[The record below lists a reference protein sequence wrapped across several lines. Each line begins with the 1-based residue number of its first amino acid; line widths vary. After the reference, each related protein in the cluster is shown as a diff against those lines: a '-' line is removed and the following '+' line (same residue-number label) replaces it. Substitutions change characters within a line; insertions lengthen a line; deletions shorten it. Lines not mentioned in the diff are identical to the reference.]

1 MARVLHI
8 AALSI
13 DAGQARGSRRVRNG
27 MSDNKGAGTWI
38 FWLVIGAGLLFLLL
52 PLLSFS
58 SDTNFVPISTVIDK
72 ARADQV
78 QKIVVESDG
87 STIDVQ
93 LKDGTTEK
101 SRKETNSSMLEYLQ
115 RGGVPA
121 EQMPVIEVKGG
132 GGFMGSFGSL
142 TSWLPIII
150 VVGLFLFALS
160 LMRQGPMGGDQ
171 EKAFSFGKS
180 RARKIEG
187 NRPAVVFTDV
197 AGADEAKEE
206 LREIVEFLKH
216 PLKFASLGA
225 RVPRGL
231 LLVGPPGTGKTLLA
245 RAVAG
250 EAGVPFFSISGS
262 EFVEMFVGVG
272 ASRVRDLFSQAK
284 QNAPCIIF
292 IDEID
297 AVGRQRG
304 TGLGGGHDER
314 EQTLNQILVELDGFD
329 KGTSLIVIAAT
340 NRPDILDPALLRPG
354 RFDRQVVL
362 DRPDLR
368 GREAILEVHARGK
381 PLDKDIDL
389 GVLAKQT
396 PGFSGADLEN
406 LINEAAIL
414 AARRNKKVIQ
424 MQELEEAI
432 DRVIAG
438 PERKSRVI
446 TPKEKAITA
455 YHEAGHALVAHILS
469 NVDPVH
475 KISIIPRGMMGGY
488 TRILPTEDRY
498 LWSKA
503 QLVDTLAWALGG
515 RAAEE
520 LIFGDISTGASND
533 IERATDIARKMVC
546 QYGMS
551 EKLGPVAFGRKQ
563 ELIFLG
569 RDMGEQ
575 RNYSDEIAREIDK
588 EIRRLIDNAYH
599 HALEVLNANRG
610 RLTRLAD
617 ALIAKETLEGQE
629 LMDLLEEPKRETA
642 AA

>member
-1 MARVLHI
+1 
-8 AALSI
+8 
-13 DAGQARGSRRVRNG
+13 

-38 FWLVIGAGLLFLLL
+38 FWLIIGVGLLFLLM

-58 SDTNFVPISTVIDK
+58 SDANTVPISTVIEK
-72 ARADQV
+72 AKADQV
-78 QKIVVESDG
+78 ERIIVDADG
-87 STIDVQ
+87 STIEVQ
-93 LKDGTTEK
+93 YKDGTSDK
-101 SRKETNSSMLEYLQ
+101 SRKESNSSIIEYLEK
-115 RGGVPA
+115 GGVPA
-121 EQMPVIEVKGG
+121 ERMPAIEVKGG

-160 LMRQGPMGGDQ
+160 FMRQGSIGGDQ
-171 EKAFSFGKS
+171 ERAFSFGKS

-187 NRPAVVFTDV
+187 NRPSVVFSDV

-206 LREIVEFLKH
+206 LKEVVEFLKH

-329 KGTSLIVIAAT
+329 KGTNMIVIAAT
-340 NRPDILDPALLRPG
+340 NRPDVLDPALLRPG
-354 RFDRQVVL
+354 RFDRQIVL
-362 DRPDLR
+362 DRPDLK

-389 GVLAKQT
+389 SVLAKQT

-414 AARRNKKVIQ
+414 AARRNKKTIQ
-424 MQELEEAI
+424 MTELEEAI

-446 TPKEKAITA
+446 TPQEKAITA
-455 YHEAGHALVAHILS
+455 FHEAGHAIVAHELP

-498 LWSKA
+498 MWSKA
-503 QLVDTLAWALGG
+503 QLEETLAWALGG
-515 RAAEE
+515 RAAEQ

-588 EIRRLIDNAYH
+588 EIRRFIESAYH
-599 HALEVLNANRG
+599 EALEI
-610 RLTRLAD
+610 LTKKRDKLVRLAN

-629 LMDLLEEPKRETA
+629 LMDLLEDPKAEKAVA
-642 AA
+642 A